1 MARAPAPLKSSP
13 EREIGGPET
22 GFGETVRC
30 GENPAVV
37 EQRRAAV
44 EALVAEWNPAEQHPA
59 GNLSLQRHEPRPLAL
74 GETFPADQTLHDAM
88 TAYAVALCGSACSS
102 RTQCQLQQIVA
113 TALTLLV
120 RRQEGHPA
128 CGYLSGVR
136 CRLAYSPAD
145 ATATHCLLLQ

>member
-1 MARAPAPLKSSP
+1 VARAPAPLKSSP

-30 GENPAVV
+30 SENPAVV

-74 GETFPADQTLHDAM
+74 GEAFPADQTLHDAM
-88 TAYAVALCGSACSS
+88 TAHAVALCGSACSS
-102 RTQCQLQQIVA
+102 RTQCQLQQICRHFDAVGSA
-113 TALTLLV
+113 AGRAPGLW
-120 RRQEGHPA
+120 
-128 CGYLSGVR
+128 LSVWSEVQTGIQP
-136 CRLAYSPAD
+136 S
-145 ATATHCLLLQ
+145 